1 MTRILDDSLVGQQ
14 VTLKNIP
21 STYRDSFDIGEYAGK
36 SVVLFFYP
44 KDMTSGC
51 TQEAKDFRDLLEAFQ
66 SLNAWV
72 FGISKDSLKSHQ
84 KFIEFQQLNYPLLS
98 DESGSLCESLGVW
111 KEKSMYGKKY
121 FGIERSTFVINPQG
135 KVAAVWRKVSVPGHA
150 QEVLNFIK
158 SDL

>member
-1 MTRILDDSLVGQQ
+1 MTRILDDRLIGQSI
-14 VTLKNIP
+14 TLKNIP
-21 STYRDSFDIGEYAGK
+21 STSGGSFDLAEYAGK

-51 TQEAKDFRDLLEAFQ
+51 TQEAKDFRDLSEAFQ

-72 FGISKDSLKSHQ
+72 FGISKDSLNSHQ
-84 KFIEFQQLNYPLLS
+84 KFIESQQLNYPLLS
-98 DESGSLCESLGVW
+98 DEGGSICESLGVW
-111 KEKSMYGKKY
+111 KEKSMYGKRY

-135 KVAAVWRKVSVPGHA
+135 KVAAVWRKVGVPGHA

-158 SDL
+158 S